1 MPQGDEERL
10 FRWSEAAIPGATDWS
25 EDERNALLGEMTVEL
40 LGLAAARRQEPR
52 DDVVS
57 MLATYEEDGESL
69 TDDELGMFL
78 IQLLVAGNET
88 TRNAISGA
96 LVALAEH
103 PEQLD
108 RLAADPSL
116 LPTAVEEVLRWTTPV
131 TSFMRTAVDDTDL
144 GGTPIAAGD
153 PLLLIYAAANRDEAE
168 FGPTAGTFD
177 VGRSPNHHVALGH
190 GPHFCLGAALARL
203 ELTVVLEGVAARWRR
218 LDGGRTGRAQRLVGD
233 LRHQGGAARAGA
245 AVSDSLDGPPRPR
258 HRRWRGHR
266 RGHRAAS
273 SRLAA
278 RRWRCSTATASRAT
292 AVASEI
298 GGHALDGRRGRPGRH
313 HRRRARGGRG
323 DGRAHRRDRQR
334 RHRPQQAAARV
345 HATRSGASSSGVN
358 LDGTFHT
365 LRAAI
370 PILLEAGAGN
380 LVTVATLNATRPLQ
394 GEAPYSA
401 AKAGVVNLTATA
413 ALEYAPDDPGQLRV
427 ARDDRHRPH
436 VGDHRRPRLHGG
448 RRGRHPDGSH
458 RLAPTT
464 WPR

>member
-1 MPQGDEERL
+1 MPGAHEPLTDALLDPATYASDVHVVLDRLRAEAPLAWNGTKGFWAVTRHAEVSEASSDPARFCSSKGILVDEIGVTYDSPPTMMHADPPEHTRYRKLARPGFTNAVVRDLEVLVRERTGAALDGLEAKTADGSVVVDVTAELAVPLPIQLIAQLLGLPQGDEERL
-10 FRWSEAAIPGATDWS
+10 FRWSEAAIPGATDWP

-40 LGLAAARRQEPR
+40 LGLAAARRKEPR

-108 RLAADPSL
+108 RLAADPTL

-218 LDGGRTGRAQRLVGD
+218 LELAGPVTHSGSSVIAGIKAAPLVM
-233 LRHQGGAARAGA
+233 
-245 AVSDSLDGPPRPR
+245 
-258 HRRWRGHR
+258 
-266 RGHRAAS
+266 
-273 SRLAA
+273 
-278 RRWRCSTATASRAT
+278 
-292 AVASEI
+292 
-298 GGHALDGRRGRPGRH
+298 
-313 HRRRARGGRG
+313 
-323 DGRAHRRDRQR
+323 
-334 RHRPQQAAARV
+334 
-345 HATRSGASSSGVN
+345 
-358 LDGTFHT
+358 
-365 LRAAI
+365 
-370 PILLEAGAGN
+370 
-380 LVTVATLNATRPLQ
+380 
-394 GEAPYSA
+394 
-401 AKAGVVNLTATA
+401 
-413 ALEYAPDDPGQLRV
+413 V
-427 ARDDRHRPH
+427 AR
-436 VGDHRRPRLHGG
+436 
-448 RRGRHPDGSH
+448 
-458 RLAPTT
+458 
-464 WPR
+464 